1 MVGFFIIYYLLFI
14 YLFIL
19 GRIIG
24 SFLLLRMDA
33 GKKHILETLIYMN
46 MVK

>member
-1 MVGFFIIYYLLFI
+1 MVGFFYFILF
-14 YLFIL
+14 YFFIL
-19 GRIIG
+19 GRSIG